1 MSIKD
6 FMLCKFYLIKNIR
19 IDELSLY
26 LWKSFNKHDC
36 FVSFHITW
44 DRNIKL
50 NDPLIDEVEGQAYQV
65 RGKVY
70 RKTQKPEKRTT
81 TEISLLGIQ
90 VIKGGENKMCLF

>member
-6 FMLCKFYLIKNIR
+6 FMLCEFYLIKNIR

-26 LWKSFNKHDC
+26 LWKSFNRHDC

-44 DRNIKL
+44 DGNIKL
-50 NDPLIDEVEGQAYQV
+50 NNPLIGEVEGQAYQV

-70 RKTQKPEKRTT
+70 RKAQKPEKRTT
-81 TEISLLGIQ
+81 TEISLPGTQ
-90 VIKGGENKMCLF
+90 DIKGGGNR